1 MFVVSLVLKARTL
14 ERLILSGTGMNDF
27 RHIVSHAVIVDLTD
41 ERAMKELSIRNL
53 DHVIVADQDLPK
65 LEPLYS
71 ENN

>member
-1 MFVVSLVLKARTL
+1 
-14 ERLILSGTGMNDF
+14 MNDF